1 MGGAPRTAEV
11 GAEGEEARE
20 GEGSEVETQEGSEV
34 RGGGPATE
42 TGSEVRGGAP
52 TGAAEAAGAG
62 TETEVEHP
70 LNPSVARAAVGPAS
84 GSSRERPWAQ
94 LTMDFSSESWQGPK
108 LTQEDRVREGESL
121 GPLGVYFGLFDGHG
135 GDFCVDYVCQRLHK
149 ALTNEFRQ
157 RGGYVESPGVAVPE
171 RLRGLEGATFLALA
185 DSVSS
190 YRALCALGG
199 QDQESQERV
208 RLMRLELEGTL
219 REVRR
224 IIGIS
229 IPPLQTLLDGDLMAL
244 RSAPPPM
251 TPQIKKIIKDSFVS
265 AFKEIDKSYIQLAR
279 RKMQRGGSTGLV
291 CMVYGAYPEDAHLV
305 TANLG
310 DCRAVL
316 CRGGEAVALT
326 EDHKPGTRGERR
338 RIEQFGGRVINL
350 GGIWRVSTAAAIG
363 YSMSN
368 VANTFLSV
376 SRTFGNFEFKEPV
389 NLVSNVPDVEVIAL
403 QPEDLF
409 VVLACDGIWDVLDNQ
424 AVVDLAAQHVGDP
437 KAAARAVVEAA
448 ARSSRDNM
456 TVTVVQFR
464 WTLAVAGRV
473 LKAYKHAR
481 AQVSQDSEVDI
492 LSNE

>member
-1 MGGAPRTAEV
+1 M
-11 GAEGEEARE
+11 RE
-20 GEGSEVETQEGSEV
+20 GEGSEVREGSETQEGSEV
-34 RGGGPATE
+34 RGGPATETGSEARGGPATE
-42 TGSEVRGGAP
+42 TGSEARGGVP
-52 TGAAEAAGAG
+52 VRVAEAAGADV
-62 TETEVEHP
+62 EVEVEHP
-70 LNPSVARAAVGPAS
+70 LHPSVARAAAGPAG

-94 LTMDFSSESWQGPK
+94 LEVDFSSESWQGPK
-108 LTQEDRVREGESL
+108 LTQEDRVREGVTL

-149 ALTNEFRQ
+149 ALAGEYRQ

-171 RLRGLEGATFLALA
+171 RLRGLEGATFHALA

-190 YRALCALGG
+190 YAQLCALGG

-208 RLMRLELEGTL
+208 SLMRSELEGTL

-224 IIGIS
+224 IIGIN
-229 IPPLQTLLDGDLMAL
+229 IPPLQTLMEGNLMTL
-244 RSAPPPM
+244 KSVPPLM
-251 TPQIKKIIKDSFVS
+251 TPQVKKIIKDSFVS
-265 AFKEIDKSYIQLAR
+265 AFKETDKSYIQLAR

-291 CMVYGAYPEDAHLV
+291 CMVYGAYPEDAHLIM
-305 TANLG
+305 ANLG

-363 YSMSN
+363 YSMSS

-389 NLVSNVPDVEVIAL
+389 NLVSNIPDVEVVAL

-424 AVVDLAAQHVGDP
+424 AVVDLAAQHMGDP
-437 KAAARAVVEAA
+437 KAAARAVLEAA

-464 WTLAVAGRV
+464 WNLSVAGRV
-473 LKAYKHAR
+473 LKAYKHTR